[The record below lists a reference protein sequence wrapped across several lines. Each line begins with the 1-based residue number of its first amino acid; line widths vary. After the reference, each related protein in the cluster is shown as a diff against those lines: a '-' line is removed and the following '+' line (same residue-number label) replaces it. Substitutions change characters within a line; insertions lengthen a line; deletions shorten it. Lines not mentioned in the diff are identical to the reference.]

1 MFGEKP
7 VRPSLESK
15 SGLIREAVPLIVGG
29 TDGSGTRGVVA
40 LLQRLKVPMVVE
52 DTGTMDI
59 HASPYMVKGGWPE
72 VVRPV
77 LDWAHGAG
85 YDTQAAPAE
94 LRTTTIAAMGNL
106 RTQMDKVSSFAGTAA
121 TATYV
126 LLLL

>member
-1 MFGEKP
+1 M
-7 VRPSLESK
+7 
-15 SGLIREAVPLIVGG
+15 PLVVGG

-40 LLQRLKVPMVVE
+40 LLQRLKVPMIVE

-85 YDTQAAPAE
+85 YDTQAAPVE
-94 LRTTTIAAMGNL
+94 LRNKLKVAMGNL
-106 RTQMDKVSSFAGTAA
+106 RAKMDKVSAFDETAA
-121 TATYV
+121 
-126 LLLL
+126 LLLLYRVPSY